1 MPKIKL
7 ISGYEKIAAG
17 EVIERPASVVK
28 ELIENSLDAHAT
40 QIFITIEKAG
50 KQLIQIEDN
59 GCGIPE
65 EDLDVAFL
73 SHTSSK
79 IESADDLDQL
89 TTLGFRGEALASIAA
104 VSQIEIISRPLNQEY
119 AVELCMEG
127 SADVRKGVCGGP
139 VGTTLKVKNLFFNL
153 PVRQKFMRSDRIEMG
168 HISDVVCRYALA
180 YPLVH
185 FKLLHNGLSLTNS
198 PAWVAS
204 QNQSII
210 PSLLPLEAFGHAIQ
224 SIYGKKVLDQMIP
237 IDFQDNMVR
246 VYGFIGKP
254 GIARSDRTAASLFV
268 NDRLVTNN
276 SIASIM
282 ETAFKDY
289 LMRQKYPFYVLFLH
303 LAPDQ
308 VDFNVHPS
316 KKVVH
321 FLNEREFFANLE
333 MIVVQL
339 VKEHVKA
346 DLISSNQEKSAKSR
360 RGMDSS
366 MDYWTPSAPSSR
378 KTMKKVSPNT
388 PQTSKPSR
396 SGTSSSPSISEKS
409 AVSQKK
415 SSPVLKIPKD
425 PQQTLSPR
433 KSSIKAIQTH
443 FKTPKKKSDISSHP
457 FASSVEKKSST
468 LRSPTIS
475 VQQLPPLSLLNS
487 GIQGGKN
494 YLVFQNEEELIIID
508 QHAAHERINY
518 EKVQQMFE
526 QEKITVQTLLT
537 PMKIE
542 VAPNEVDFVKDAIPD
557 IKKFGFELEFFG
569 GTSFI
574 IRTIPALLK
583 QEKRSESLI
592 TDMCLEII
600 HKGKES
606 SFSII
611 KREMMQYM
619 ACHMSITAGDE
630 IWSEERIR
638 RLIKKLDE
646 TENPHHC
653 AHGRPTYIKISY
665 QDLDKWFHR
674 IT

>member
-50 KQLIQIEDN
+50 KQLIQILDN
-59 GCGIPE
+59 GSGISE
-65 EDLDVAFL
+65 EDLEVAFL

-79 IESADDLDQL
+79 IDSADDLDQL
-89 TTLGFRGEALASIAA
+89 TTLGFRGEALASVAA
-104 VSQIEIISRPLNQEY
+104 VSQIEIISRPENQEY
-119 AVELCMEG
+119 ALELCMEG
-127 SADVRKGVCGGP
+127 GSDIRKNPCGGP
-139 VGTTLKVKNLFFNL
+139 VGTMLKIKNLFFNL

-185 FKLLHNGLSLTNS
+185 FKLIHNGLTLTNS
-198 PAWVAS
+198 PTWVAS
-204 QNQSII
+204 SQQQTDLPN
-210 PSLLPLEAFGHAIQ
+210 LPLEAFGYSIQ

-237 IDFQDNMVR
+237 IDFQDNIVR
-246 VYGFIGKP
+246 VYGYIGKP

-268 NDRLVTNN
+268 NDRLVTNK
-276 SIASIM
+276 SIAGIM

-289 LMRQKYPFYVLFLH
+289 LMRQKYPFYVLFLQ

-316 KKVVH
+316 KKVVN

-333 MIVVQL
+333 TIIVQL
-339 VKEHVKA
+339 IKQHVKA
-346 DLISSNQEKSAKSR
+346 DLISSNQEKSSKSR
-360 RGMDSS
+360 KGLDSS
-366 MDYWTPSAPSSR
+366 MDYWTPSAPVSR
-378 KTMKKVSPNT
+378 KAMKKTSSKS
-388 PQTSKPSR
+388 PQTTKPKR
-396 SGTSSSPSISEKS
+396 SEPSSYPSAPIKS
-409 AVSQKK
+409 TFSQKQRT
-415 SSPVLKIPKD
+415 SVLKVPKN

-433 KSSIKAIQTH
+433 KSAPKAVQTH
-443 FKTPKKKSDISSHP
+443 FKTPKKTSQIVSNP
-457 FASSVEKKSST
+457 LKSSSD
-468 LRSPTIS
+468 LDSSIFGAPTIS
-475 VQQLPPLSLLNS
+475 VKQLPPLSLLNS

-494 YLVFQNEEELIIID
+494 YLIFQNSGELIIID

-518 EKVQQMFE
+518 EKVQQMFD
-526 QEKITVQTLLT
+526 QEKITIQTLLA

-542 VAPNEVDFVKDAIPD
+542 VAPNEVDFVKDALPE

-583 QEKRSESLI
+583 QEKRSETLI

-606 SFSII
+606 SFSTIQ
-611 KREMMQYM
+611 REMIQYM

-638 RLIKKLDE
+638 RLVKKLDE

-653 AHGRPTYIKISY
+653 AHGRPTYIKIAY

-674 IT
+674 IV

>member
-28 ELIENSLDAHAT
+28 ELIENSLDAHAS

-50 KQLIQIEDN
+50 KQLIQIMDN
-59 GCGIPE
+59 GVGIVE
-65 EDLDVAFL
+65 EDIGVAFQ

-79 IESADDLDQL
+79 IDSADDLDNL
-89 TTLGFRGEALASIAA
+89 TTLGFRGEALASVAA
-104 VSQIEIISRPLNQEY
+104 VSHVEIISRPSNQDY
-119 AVELCMEG
+119 AVKLCMEG
-127 SADVRKGVCGGP
+127 GKDTTQDPCGGP
-139 VGTTLKVKNLFFNL
+139 IGTTLKIRNLFFNL

-180 YPLVH
+180 YPRVH
-185 FKLLHNGLSLTNS
+185 FKLVHNGLTLTNS
-198 PAWVAS
+198 PAWGDSAQDAEITS
-204 QNQSII
+204 S
-210 PSLLPLEAFGHAIQ
+210 LPLEAYGFSIQ

-237 IDFQDNMVR
+237 IEFQDEMVR
-246 VYGFIGKP
+246 ISGYIGKP
-254 GIARSDRTAASLFV
+254 GIARADRTAASLFV
-268 NDRLVTNN
+268 NDRLVTNKT
-276 SIASIM
+276 IAGIM

-289 LMRQKYPFYVLFLH
+289 LMRQKHPFYVMFLH
-303 LAPDQ
+303 LSPDQ

-316 KKVVH
+316 KKVVK
-321 FLNEREFFANLE
+321 FLHEREFFSNLE
-333 MIVVQL
+333 TIIVQL
-339 VKEHVKA
+339 VKQHVKT
-346 DLISSNQEKSAKSR
+346 DLIAANQDRSSQSR
-360 RGMDSS
+360 KGTDTS
-366 MDYWTPSAPSSR
+366 MDYWTPSAPASHKSSTYAAPPSS
-378 KTMKKVSPNT
+378 KEPTTS
-388 PQTSKPSR
+388 SKPRTPVLTVPKNPQKTLSANP
-396 SGTSSSPSISEKS
+396 SSPK
-409 AVSQKK
+409 AV
-415 SSPVLKIPKD
+415 
-425 PQQTLSPR
+425 
-433 KSSIKAIQTH
+433 QTH
-443 FKTPKKKSDISSHP
+443 FKTPKKTSSR
-457 FASSVEKKSST
+457 ASSVFSNSPSSPNDSIFKT
-468 LRSPTIS
+468 AHLS
-475 VQQLPPLSLLNS
+475 VKQLPPLSLLNS

-518 EKVQQMFE
+518 EKVQRMFD
-526 QEKITVQTLLT
+526 QEKIRVQTLLA

-542 VAPNEVDFVKDAIPD
+542 VAPNEVDFVKDALSE

-583 QEKRSESLI
+583 QEKRSNTLI

-600 HKGKES
+600 HRGKES
-606 SFSII
+606 SFSAIQ
-611 KREMMQYM
+611 RDMMQYM

-638 RLIKKLDE
+638 RLVKNLDE
-646 TENPHHC
+646 TANPHHC

-665 QDLDKWFHR
+665 PDLDKWFHR